1 MYDRKIFNSFTG
13 DFFVFRGYRCGTL
26 VENGLKQQYSKNK
39 MSYLNIHFIRN
50 KLSDL
55 ELLIIN
61 SANILYIAES
71 KLGESFLSS
80 EIILEGLKNMAI
92 IYSYFTKTNPHK
104 IIKNALHFTQNAFL
118 FLVVFNF
125 PSSCP
130 MFQDLKRKPKWNNHE
145 IMKQVAKIA
154 NFNFWN
160 NSKEVLELKYQKWPG
175 DVSPKKENF
184 WTYLEIWRGTG
195 C

>member
-1 MYDRKIFNSFTG
+1 MWKNKIILQILPWINSTVYDRKIFNSFTG
-13 DFFVFRGYRCGTL
+13 DFFVFRGYRRGTL
-26 VENGLKQQYSKNK
+26 VENGLKQQYSKNT

-50 KLSDL
+50 KLNDL
-55 ELLIIN
+55 ELLIVN

-104 IIKNALHFTQNAFL
+104 IIKNALYFTQNVFL

-125 PSSCP
+125 RSSCP
-130 MFQDLKRKPKWNNHE
+130 MF
-145 IMKQVAKIA
+145 
-154 NFNFWN
+154 
-160 NSKEVLELKYQKWPG
+160 
-175 DVSPKKENF
+175 
-184 WTYLEIWRGTG
+184 
-195 C
+195 